1 MPRIFIYVFLSLII
15 LSSCS
20 SQKRVSMII
29 TNAQIY
35 TINENFDTVQA
46 MVIDDENIIDLGTKE
61 EMLKKYSSSNIMDGG
76 GKFIYPGIIDA
87 HCHFT
92 GYATDRW
99 KCDIMGTKSWKEI
112 VDSIKAY
119 ASNAPM
125 QWIYGRGWD
134 QNDWASKQYPD
145 KTELDLLF
153 PDRPVYL
160 KRVDGHAAIANQSA
174 LNIAG
179 ITAATEIE
187 GGEIELKNGT
197 PSGLLIDN
205 AMDLVEIHIPE
216 ISDTLATKYY
226 KELQAECFAVG
237 LTGVHDCGVS
247 EHTVE
252 LVDEAQKKGELKMKI
267 FALLTDSTHYYKKWV
282 SEGPYITDRLH
293 VGGFKVYAD
302 GALGSRGACM
312 LEPYADKTGW
322 NGFLLSNRVH
332 FDSVARM
339 LEASKLQMCTHA
351 IGDSANRE
359 MLKIYASVLGG
370 KNDRRWRI
378 EHAQIVNENDFSF
391 FEQFN
396 IIPSIQPTHATSD
409 LYWAEERVGKARLG
423 GAYAYN
429 RLCNANGW
437 LPSGTDFPVEAIS
450 PFNTL
455 YAAVARKDAKG
466 FPEAGFLI
474 NEALTRE
481 QALRSMTIWA
491 AKAAF
496 EEKQKGSL
504 EKYKSADFIILDR
517 DIMSCPIKDVLSTR
531 VLATFINGEKV
542 FSQP

>member
-1 MPRIFIYVFLSLII
+1 MRRVLCLAMVIAIFTA
-15 LSSCS
+15 CS
-20 SQKRVSMII
+20 DQKSVDMIV

-35 TINENFDTVQA
+35 TVNQNFDTVQA
-46 MVIDDENIIDLGTKE
+46 MVIDDENIIDLGSTE
-61 EMLKKYSSSNIMDGG
+61 EMLKKYGSKAIVDAG
-76 GKFIYPGIIDA
+76 GKFIYPGLIDA

-99 KCDIMGTKSWKEI
+99 KCDVVGTESWQEI
-112 VDSIKAY
+112 VDSIKSY
-119 ASNAPM
+119 SMNAPM

-134 QNDWASKQYPD
+134 QNDWLVKQYPN
-145 KTELDLLF
+145 KSKLDSLF

-160 KRVDGHAAIANQSA
+160 KRVDGHAAIANQAA

-179 ITAATEIE
+179 ITATTKII
-187 GGEIELKNGT
+187 GGEIDLKNGQ

-205 AMDLVEIHIPE
+205 AMDLVEAFIPA
-216 ISDTLATKYY
+216 ISDSLATAYFS
-226 KELQAECFAVG
+226 ELQDECFAVG
-237 LTGVHDCGVS
+237 LTGVHDCGIS
-247 EHTVE
+247 EHTVD
-252 LVDEAQKKGELKMKI
+252 LVDAAQKEGNLKMKI
-267 FALLTDSTHYYKKWV
+267 YALLTDSAHYYKKWV
-282 SEGPYITDRLH
+282 NDGPYKTDRLH

-312 LEPYADKTGW
+312 LDHYSDKPDW
-322 NGFLLSNRVH
+322 YGFLLSDRMH
-332 FDSVARM
+332 FDSVAHM

-378 EHAQIVNENDFSF
+378 EHAQIVNESDFHY
-391 FEQFN
+391 FEDYN

-409 LYWAEERVGKARLG
+409 MYWAEQRIGKTRLA

-429 RLCNANGW
+429 RLCNTNGW

-450 PFNTL
+450 PFNTM

-496 EEKQKGSL
+496 EEKEKGSL
-504 EKYKSADFIILDR
+504 EKYKIADFIILDR
-517 DIMSCPIKDVLSTR
+517 DIMSCPIKDVLKTK
-531 VLATFINGEKV
+531 VLATYINGEKV
-542 FSQP
+542 FGQP

>member
-1 MPRIFIYVFLSLII
+1 MHRIFYFLVMAVFLVA
-15 LSSCS
+15 CS
-20 SQKRVSMII
+20 DQKSVDMIV

-35 TINENFDTVQA
+35 TVNQNFDTVQA
-46 MVIDDENIIDLGTKE
+46 MVIDDENIIDLGTTA
-61 EMLKKYSSSNIMDGG
+61 EMLKKYSSKSIVDAA
-76 GKFIYPGIIDA
+76 GKFIYPGLIDA

-99 KCDIMGTKSWKEI
+99 KCDIVGTESWEA
-112 VDSIKAY
+112 VLDSIKNY
-119 ASNAPM
+119 SINAPM
-125 QWIYGRGWD
+125 EWIYGRGWD
-134 QNDWASKQYPD
+134 QNDWATKQYPD
-145 KTELDLLF
+145 KAKLDSLF
-153 PDRPVYL
+153 PTRPVYL
-160 KRVDGHAAIANQSA
+160 KRVDGHAAIANQAA

-179 ITAATEIE
+179 VTATTKIE
-187 GGEIELKNGT
+187 GGEIALKNGQPT
-197 PSGLLIDN
+197 GLLVDN
-205 AMDLVEIHIPE
+205 AMRIVEAFIPA
-216 ISDTLATKYY
+216 INDSLTRRYY
-226 KELQAECFAVG
+226 GELQQECFAVG

-247 EHTVE
+247 EHTVD
-252 LVDEAQKKGELKMKI
+252 LVDAAQKEGSLKMKI
-267 FALLTDSTHYYKKWV
+267 FALLSDDANYYDKWV
-282 SEGPYITDRLH
+282 NDGPYITERLH

-312 LEPYADKTGW
+312 IEPYADKTGW
-322 NGFLLSNRVH
+322 YGFLLSNRMH

-378 EHAQIVNENDFSF
+378 EHAQIVNEQDFHY
-391 FEQFN
+391 FEDYN

-409 LYWAEERVGKARLG
+409 MYWAEERIGKARMP

-429 RLCNANGW
+429 RLLNTNGW
-437 LPSGTDFPVEAIS
+437 LPSGTDFPVESIN
-450 PFNTL
+450 PFNTM

-496 EEKQKGSL
+496 EEKEKGSL
-504 EKYKSADFIILDR
+504 EKYKFADFVILDR
-517 DIMSCPIKDVLSTR
+517 DIMNCPIKDVLKTK
-531 VLATFINGEKV
+531 VLATYINGEKV
-542 FSQP
+542 FSQL

>member
-1 MPRIFIYVFLSLII
+1 MRTVLFFLTTAII
-15 LSSCS
+15 LSACGG
-20 SQKRVSMII
+20 QKNVDMIV

-35 TINENFDTVQA
+35 TVNEKFDTVQA
-46 MVIDDENIIDLGTKE
+46 MVIDDENIIDLGSTE
-61 EMLKKYSSSNIMDGG
+61 EMMKKYSSNAVVDAG
-76 GKFIYPGIIDA
+76 GKFIYPGLIDA

-99 KCDIMGTKSWKEI
+99 KCDIVGTNSWKEI
-112 VDSIKAY
+112 IDSIKSY
-119 ASNAPM
+119 SVNAPM
-125 QWIYGRGWD
+125 EWIYARGWD
-134 QNDWASKQYPD
+134 QNDWAVKQYPD
-145 KTELDLLF
+145 KTELDILF
-153 PDRPVYL
+153 PNRPVYL
-160 KRVDGHAAIANQSA
+160 KRVDGHAAIANQAA

-179 ITAATEIE
+179 ITADTKII
-187 GGEIELKNGT
+187 GGEIDLKNGQ
-197 PSGLLIDN
+197 PSGLLVDN
-205 AMDLVEIHIPE
+205 AMRIVEAFIPA
-216 ISDTLATKYY
+216 ISDSLTTKYY
-226 KELQAECFAVG
+226 SELQQECFAVG

-247 EHTVE
+247 EHTVD
-252 LVDEAQKKGELKMKI
+252 LVDAAQKDGSLKMKI
-267 FALLTDSTHYYKKWV
+267 YALLTDSANYYEKWV

-312 LEPYADKTGW
+312 IEPYADKAGW
-322 NGFLLSNRVH
+322 YGFLLSNRQH
-332 FDSVARM
+332 FDSVANM

-378 EHAQIVNENDFSF
+378 EHAQIVNENDFHF
-391 FEQFN
+391 FEEYN

-409 LYWAEERVGKARLG
+409 MYWAQQRIGKARMP

-429 RLCNANGW
+429 RLLNTNGW

-481 QALRSMTIWA
+481 QAIRSMTIWA

-504 EKYKSADFIILDR
+504 EKYKLADFVILDR
-517 DIMSCPIKDVLSTR
+517 DIMTCPIKDVLQTK
-531 VLATFINGEKV
+531 VLATYINGEKV
-542 FSQP
+542 FSQK